1 MGGGGWAAVAVC
13 SRPIFPPQLPR
24 QGADPLELPSSHRV
38 PVSWLRE
45 NACAPIRWRTV
56 TEILP
61 QGAATPADV
70 EYLRAELLQ
79 YKGVTQT
86 IKKQKANGVWAGN
99 ILGLAANKAQGIK
112 DVGTVAQYRR
122 LLELGLPQS
131 ERVFRLTERTFFR
144 LLSRDEDPALLFE
157 HQKATKTNPSL
168 VTWARDMMR
177 EGAAVS
183 LAQAGLMEDPR
194 VRGAAHKIT
203 TRVSQFLRSE
213 LAEKAIKR
221 KASRNILDPGAYP
234 PTVYSVAIV
243 AYMPNLQRERAGFVE
258 RLGAYLSQPETK
270 RSYVIK
276 VGRKVIQP
284 TVQVLGDPL
293 RAESNGNP
301 RDLPFALHWIE
312 LLVRMQMLERSSTA
326 QRILGRLLRDCDADG
341 VWNPRNL
348 RALPKS
354 SSRLA
359 DFAFPLELDG
369 RTLERRKADVTFR
382 LAHIAKLAGW
392 DLEYV

>member
-1 MGGGGWAAVAVC
+1 MPW
-13 SRPIFPPQLPR
+13 

-38 PVSWLRE
+38 PVSWLRD

-70 EYLRAELLQ
+70 EELRAELLQ

-86 IKKQKANGVWAGN
+86 IKKQRAQGVWGGN
-99 ILGLAANKAQGIK
+99 ILGLTANKAQGIK
-112 DVGTVAQYRR
+112 DVGTVPQYRR
-122 LLELGLPQS
+122 LLELGVPRS
-131 ERVFRLTERTFFR
+131 ERAFRLTERTMFR

-157 HQKATKTNPSL
+157 HQKAAKTNADLSI
-168 VTWARDMMR
+168 WARDMMR
-177 EGAAVS
+177 EGATVA

-194 VRGAAHKIT
+194 VRGSAHKIA
-203 TRVSQFLRSE
+203 TRLSQFLRSE
-213 LAEKAIKR
+213 LAEKPIKR
-221 KASRNILDPGAYP
+221 KASRNILDPAAYP

-258 RLGAYLSQPETK
+258 RLGAFLSTPETK
-270 RSYVIK
+270 RSYVIP
-276 VGRKVIQP
+276 VGRKIIKP

-312 LLVRMQMLERSSTA
+312 LLVRMRMLGESSTA
-326 QRILGRLLRDCDADG
+326 QRILGRLLRDCDRDG

-359 DFAFPLELDG
+359 DFAYPLELDG
-369 RTLERRKADVTFR
+369 KTLERRKADVTFR